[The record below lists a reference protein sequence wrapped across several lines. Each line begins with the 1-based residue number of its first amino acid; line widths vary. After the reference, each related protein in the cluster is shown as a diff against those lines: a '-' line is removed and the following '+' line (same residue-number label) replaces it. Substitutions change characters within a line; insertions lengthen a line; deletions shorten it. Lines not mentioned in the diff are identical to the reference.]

1 MNQNIPYNLEF
12 TLSNTNPVNE
22 SLYREAYD
30 AVYKN
35 VKFNTLFSNL
45 TSKAENMDPNNINIY
60 INTIYK
66 EVLREMISK
75 EGLVIDMTIDLK
87 LLLEI
92 VNVIDEVES
101 YENIIDIL
109 NDENVDD
116 CTLEHIISIIGI
128 DVSSELRDAIVD
140 DELFIERLYKG

>member
-1 MNQNIPYNLEF
+1 MNQDIPYNLEF

-22 SLYREAYD
+22 SLYKEAYEK
-30 AVYKN
+30 VYKN
-35 VKFNTLFSNL
+35 IKFNTLLSNL

-60 INTIYK
+60 TNTIYK

-92 VNVIDEVES
+92 VNVIEEIQS
-101 YENIIDIL
+101 NANIVDIL
-109 NDENVDD
+109 NDENIDD
-116 CTLEHIISIIGI
+116 CTLEHLTNVLGI
-128 DVSSELRDAIVD
+128 DISTDFKDAIVD

>member
-1 MNQNIPYNLEF
+1 MNQDIPYNLEF

-22 SLYREAYD
+22 SLYKEAYEK
-30 AVYKN
+30 VYKN
-35 VKFNTLFSNL
+35 VKFNTLLSNL

-92 VNVIDEVES
+92 VNVIEEIQSHV
-101 YENIIDIL
+101 NISDIL
-109 NDENVDD
+109 NNENIDD
-116 CTLEHIISIIGI
+116 CTVEYLTNVLGI
-128 DVSSELRDAIVD
+128 DISTDFKDAIVD